1 MPRITVFNNQ
11 EKEVYSFPLNDL
23 PVFIGRGEDCDFQL
37 PDLPAFGKQ
46 LRIEWKSQ
54 ERNILATRLTPDC
67 KVELNGQ
74 SFGHQP
80 TVWDEGVELRI
91 GSYKFHHDLLAE
103 PARSTGD
110 RFVVDVQL
118 GHRNLALTPGREN
131 S

>member
-67 KVELNGQ
+67 KVVRSSTDRLGRRRGITHRLLQ
-74 SFGHQP
+74 ISSRPFGGTCAINWRQIR
-80 TVWDEGVELRI
+80 G
-91 GSYKFHHDLLAE
+91 GCA
-103 PARSTGD
+103 TG
-110 RFVVDVQL
+110 
-118 GHRNLALTPGREN
+118 A